1 MKPLDPRLVRRS
13 RSARWFLL
21 AGGALAVAQAAAI
34 IAFAWALAALVAGLI
49 DGMRMPQAWP
59 LLVMLVVA
67 ASARA
72 LAAWLWDLV
81 GSAGAMRV
89 KAELRSELLAALE
102 RRPGGVPGFPT
113 ARIATLLG
121 PGLDALDEYFGRYLP
136 QLVLTAVA
144 TPMCVVAAWIA
155 DPLSGLVLVIV
166 LPLIPIF
173 MALIGMATAAVQRRQ
188 WDSLAALSRGFLE
201 VVGGLSTLAV
211 FGRAE
216 RQTARIRAVTDDYRA
231 GTMKV
236 LRITF
241 LSGFTLEFAASLSVA
256 LVAVSIGLRLVAGDL
271 TLAPG
276 LFVLVLAPEVFLPLR
291 NVGAAFHASAAG
303 VTASADAFDLL
314 DIAEAGGVTTDGLA
328 GRGARRGDSGR
339 SGARPAPIA
348 TTAPAAPTTPFVDS
362 GLVISD
368 LDVRRGTRTVLD
380 GFHLDARPGEVV
392 AVTGESGSGK
402 SSLLAALLGFAES
415 DGTVTL
421 DGRALVPGD
430 RSSIAWSGQA
440 PSLLAGTI
448 ASNVRLGDEDADPT
462 VLARALDLAGVEL
475 DPATPL
481 GPAGGG
487 LSGGQAQRVAT
498 ARAIHRLLARDAR
511 LLLLDEPG
519 SAQDAHREAVLGE
532 RLRELAA
539 DGRVVL
545 LTTHRSGLAAAAHRS
560 IGLEVAHA

>member
-1 MKPLDPRLVRRS
+1 MRPLDPRLLRRS
-13 RSARWFLL
+13 RAARGFLL
-21 AGGALAVAQAAAI
+21 AGGALAVAQAAAVI
-34 IAFAWALAALVAGLI
+34 VFAWALASLVAGFI

-59 LLVMLVVA
+59 LLVTLVAA

-102 RRPGGVPGFPT
+102 ARPGGVPGFPT
-113 ARIATLLG
+113 ARVATLLG

-136 QLVLTAVA
+136 QLVLTVVA
-144 TPMCVVAAWIA
+144 TPAFVVAAWIA

-166 LPLIPIF
+166 LPLIPVF

-201 VVGGLSTLAV
+201 VVGGLSTLMV

-216 RQTARIRAVTDDYRA
+216 RQAARIRAVTDDYRR
-231 GTMKV
+231 GTMRV

-241 LSGFTLEFAASLSVA
+241 LSGFTLELAASLSVA
-256 LVAVSIGLRLVAGDL
+256 LVAVSIGLRLVAGDMS
-271 TLAPG
+271 LAPG

-291 NVGAAFHASAAG
+291 NVGAAFHASSAG

-314 DIAEAGGVTTDGLA
+314 TAAQAGDAGAIEREARRAGVVGGSRVSDGGATLPAASDARDGLVIEHLRVR
-328 GRGARRGDSGR
+328 RGAR
-339 SGARPAPIA
+339 
-348 TTAPAAPTTPFVDS
+348 V
-362 GLVISD
+362 
-368 LDVRRGTRTVLD
+368 VLD
-380 GFHLDARPGEVV
+380 GFDLEARPGEVV
-392 AVTGESGSGK
+392 AVTGASGSGK
-402 SSLLAALLGFAES
+402 SSLLAALLGFADA
-415 DGTVTL
+415 DGSLTL
-421 DGRALVPGD
+421 AGRRLTPGD
-430 RSSIAWSGQA
+430 RSSIAWAGQA
-440 PSLLAGTI
+440 PSLLGGTI
-448 ASNVRLGDEDADPT
+448 ASNVRLGDPDAAPELLT
-462 VLARALDLAGVEL
+462 RALHLAGVEL
-475 DPATPL
+475 DPDRIL

-519 SAQDAHREAVLGE
+519 SAQDAGREALLGE

-545 LTTHRSGLAAAAHRS
+545 VTTHRSGLAAAADRT
-560 IGLEVAHA
+560 IELEAVHA

>member
-1 MKPLDPRLVRRS
+1 MKPFDPRLVRRS
-13 RSARWFLL
+13 RSARWFLI

-59 LLVMLVVA
+59 LLVLLVVA

-314 DIAEAGGVTTDGLA
+314 DAAEAGGVTTDVAAARSDRGDDA
-328 GRGARRGDSGR
+328 GRPGAL
-339 SGARPAPIA
+339 PASIA
-348 TTAPAAPTTPFVDS
+348 PTAPVASPLADA
-362 GLVISD
+362 GLVISG

-392 AVTGESGSGK
+392 AVMGESGSGK

-475 DPATPL
+475 NPATPL

-545 LTTHRSGLAAAAHRS
+545 LTTHRSGLAATAHRS
-560 IGLEVAHA
+560 IGLEAAHA

>member
-1 MKPLDPRLVRRS
+1 VKPLDPRLVRRS
-13 RSARWFLL
+13 RSARWFLI
-21 AGGALAVAQAAAI
+21 AGGALAVVQAAAI

-59 LLVMLVVA
+59 LLVLLVVA

-72 LAAWLWDLV
+72 FAAWLWDLV

-89 KAELRSELLAALE
+89 KTELRSELLVALE

-173 MALIGMATAAVQRRQ
+173 MALIGMATGAVQRRQ

-314 DIAEAGGVTTDGLA
+314 DAAEAGGVTTDG
-328 GRGARRGDSGR
+328 
-339 SGARPAPIA
+339 
-348 TTAPAAPTTPFVDS
+348 AAPRRDRHPDAGPAGGRPGSIPPTEPVASQLVDS
-362 GLVISD
+362 GLVIFD

-380 GFHLDARPGEVV
+380 GFRLDARPGEVV

-440 PSLLAGTI
+440 PALLAGTI

-481 GPAGGG
+481 GPGGGG

-519 SAQDAHREAVLGE
+519 SAQDADREAVLGE

-560 IGLEVAHA
+560 IGLEAAHA